1 MSGTKEF
8 NTITQKSSNKIDGI
22 KPVQQNIFNAAVNN
36 KPEPVKTK
44 TSPNKSLSSENNP
57 KTPDIVVPPSEPKT
71 NPKTANNL
79 LTKSLD
85 FGKTLVDSLA
95 YNAYESPMLGLSQ
108 IVKTATNVN
117 IEKYLP
123 QVKAVDPGKFGTS
136 NWYAS
141 QIGSGLGIA
150 LDFIVA
156 NKLMGSKITDLA
168 GKETFNSTSAKI
180 ITQSAISGAI
190 YEGVF
195 SPSNLNANHD
205 NLLSAR
211 LKQAFSGALTFG
223 AMAGISNGLGNL
235 TASLADKNILAKAV
249 SNNLVNGIVSGSI
262 GGIVNVNTD
271 SLLNNGH
278 LASFKNDVQTAYAYS
293 VAGIPLGLAHVFDKP
308 NVDESSLNHSLNHPT
323 IKNEILNNDLA
334 FQNMAHTS
342 INDTY
347 SSQTTDL
354 SSVLPNV
361 ETSFVNNNE
370 ITIKSIAELT
380 KGFDKAKD
388 VNEIIKD
395 SNGKQVAKLHFKIPR
410 LSKLPDIAEYT
421 KPELLDKIKTA
432 DFRKSKSVLLD
443 NGVNLFINDR
453 GVINAWFKDGAKL
466 KLDLFDKVYDYSLT
480 LPDGTEVDKTK
491 FGDNHELYTYSL
503 LTNQTVAF
511 RPGHSLDF
519 SDQKDAESRITIYNN
534 GDLHLD
540 YYKRGQYLGTL
551 RETKLEEGTKTEI
564 NQNNIKFTR
573 YPNGNTEAI
582 LDDGTEINNYQGNNI
597 TTYPNGLEI
606 AKLNDGSIKSRNL
619 TQDLNDSI
627 AKIVAKFNSDHFNQ
641 AQYEAILN
649 KFNENTKPLAQAIL
663 DLSLPNMSIRK
674 FMDSVILT
682 RLPSEIVKPE
692 RLIVKSASSSGN
704 AIAYL
709 YRKAL
714 GMDASIV
721 PLDDIDPKA
730 NYKAIYFDSLEN
742 LDSNELAK
750 LKSYNAATD
759 PHNFSIFDANNF
771 DKGINFLDVAKD
783 SIYPKLKQLVIQ
795 ARKVQLTLPDGPFLT
810 PNEIADVVLNKN
822 NNIIARENYLK
833 LTRPI
838 PQSTDILLTPPVTDQ
853 NIIDFLDNQ
862 EYKTYN
868 AKLVAS
874 SFLANDAQFYNVRTM
889 LDRAKTLYAA
899 IGHNIEPMYP
909 QSLNS
914 LLSKTKASFDYLNPE
929 IDYPALKSI
938 KFVVGLDGTHGAGSS
953 AFVNYIF
960 KMANNIDDT
969 KFLSRA
975 NLEDYLNYN
984 EDLPKR
990 SIVLLDDTAY
1000 SGNQIE
1006 ETILNHFEQHKDK
1019 LVIGLYGAYR
1029 DFEKNLRQSADQNP
1043 GLEPNL
1049 VVLESHL
1056 PIENTALDKVNSH
1069 SKQLFKTTNGN
1080 FNEMISQ
1087 ITRSNALRHL
1097 IDDSTA
1103 FEDINSFQIW
1113 PYMTPDT
1120 SLNLVRNFGHFVLGF
1135 N

>member
-1 MSGTKEF
+1 MSNLE
-8 NTITQKSSNKIDGI
+8 Q
-22 KPVQQNIFNAAVNN
+22 FNAINTKANDKLLANLNLVNLNPGN
-36 KPEPVKTK
+36 KAKLLNK
-44 TSPNKSLSSENNP
+44 KSLQNTVVAKINQP
-57 KTPDIVVPPSEPKT
+57 KPDSFKQPDLIAKT
-71 NPKTANNL
+71 
-79 LTKSLD
+79 LD
-85 FGKTLVDSLA
+85 FGRTLIKSFS
-95 YNAYESPMLGLSQ
+95 YSAYESPILGVSQ
-108 IVKTATNVN
+108 IVKATTNVN

-123 QVKAVDPGKFGTS
+123 QVKALQPNQFGSS

-150 LDFIVA
+150 LDFILA
-156 NKLMGSKITDLA
+156 DKLMGSKIA
-168 GKETFNSTSAKI
+168 NQANSDIINVTNSKI
-180 ITQSAISGAI
+180 ITQSAISGAL
-190 YEGVF
+190 YEGIF
-195 SPSNLNANHD
+195 SPSDLTAHNK
-205 NLLSAR
+205 NLLTSR
-211 LKQAFSGALTFG
+211 LKQAISGSLTFG
-223 AMAGISNGLGNL
+223 VMSGVSNGLGNL
-235 TASLADKNILAKAV
+235 TSKIADRNILAK
-249 SNNLVNGIVSGSI
+249 SLNNNLVNGIVSGSI
-262 GGIVNVNTD
+262 GGIVNVNSA
-271 SLLNNGH
+271 SLLNGH
-278 LASFKNDVQTAYAYS
+278 GLASFKNDIQTAYAYS
-293 VAGIPLGLAHVFDKP
+293 VAGAPLGLAQVFGKP
-308 NVDESSLNHSLNHPT
+308 STDEFNINHSLNHT
-323 IKNEILNNDLA
+323 IINSEALNNDLA
-334 FQNMAHTS
+334 FQNIAHTS
-342 INDTY
+342 INETN
-347 SSQTTDL
+347 SSQTTDFA
-354 SSVLPNV
+354 SILPDLKA
-361 ETSFVNNNE
+361 SYSANNE

-380 KGFDKAKD
+380 KEFDKAKE
-388 VNEIIKD
+388 VEEIIKD
-395 SNGKQVAKLHFKIPR
+395 SNGKQVAKLHFKILR

-432 DFRKSKSVLLD
+432 DFRKSKSVSLD

-453 GVINAWFKDGAKL
+453 GVINAWFKDGAQL

-491 FGDNHELYTYSL
+491 SGDNHELYTYSL
-503 LTNQTVAF
+503 PNNQTVAF
-511 RPGHSLDF
+511 KPGHSLEFFDH
-519 SDQKDAESRITIYNN
+519 KDSESRITIYNN

-540 YYKRGQYLGTL
+540 YFKRGQYLGTL
-551 RETKLEEGTKTEI
+551 KETKLEDGTKTHI
-564 NQNNIKFTR
+564 SQNNINFTR

-597 TTYPNGLEI
+597 TTYPNGLEV
-606 AKLNDGSIKSRNL
+606 AKLNDGNIKTRNL
-619 TQDLNDSI
+619 TQELNDSI

-641 AQYEAILN
+641 TQYEAILS
-649 KFNENTKPLAQAIL
+649 KFNENTKPLAKSIL

-682 RLPSEIVKPE
+682 RMSSEIDKPE

-714 GMDASIV
+714 GLDTSIV
-721 PLDDIDPKA
+721 PMDDIDPQA

-750 LKSYNAATD
+750 VKSYNATTN
-759 PHNFSIFDANNF
+759 PYSFSIFDANNF
-771 DKGINFLDVAKD
+771 DKGINFLDVAND
-783 SIYPKLKQLVIQ
+783 SIYPKLKKLVAQ
-795 ARKVQLTLPDGPFLT
+795 ARQVQLTLPDGPFLT
-810 PNEIADVVLNKN
+810 ASEIADVVLNKN
-822 NNIIARENYLK
+822 NNIIAYENYLK
-833 LTRPI
+833 LARPI

-862 EYKTYN
+862 EYKTFN

-874 SFLANDAQFYNVRTM
+874 NFLANDAQFYNVRTM

-899 IGHNIEPMYP
+899 IGYNIEPMHP

-929 IDYPALKSI
+929 DNFPSLKSL
-938 KFVVGLDGTHGAGSS
+938 KFAVGLDSTHGAGSS
-953 AFVNYIF
+953 AFVNYMF
-960 KMANNIDDT
+960 KVANNIDDT
-969 KFLSRA
+969 KFLSRT
-975 NLEDYLNYN
+975 NLEDYLHYN
-984 EDLPKR
+984 EELPKR

-1006 ETILNHFEQHKDK
+1006 ETILNHFEQHKNK

-1029 DFEKNLRQSADQNP
+1029 DFEKNIRHSADKNP
-1043 GLEPNL
+1043 GSEPNL

-1056 PIENTALDKVNSH
+1056 PIENKALDKVNSH
-1069 SKQLFKTTNGN
+1069 SKQLFKTTDGN
-1080 FNEMISQ
+1080 YNEIIFQ

-1103 FEDINSFQIW
+1103 FENINSFQIW